1 MTDFELIDHT
11 ADVGIRA
18 RGATLAQVFENAAR
32 GMFSILTDADLIV
45 PRTICPIKVHAMD
58 QSALLV
64 RFLSELL
71 YKFETEQLLFKEF
84 KVQHISETSLEAV
97 ARGEKLDLTR
107 HTLLTEIK
115 SATYHLLKVEEGPG
129 GWVAEV
135 IFDL

>member
-1 MTDFELIDHT
+1 MPDYELIDHT

-18 RGATLAQVFENAAR
+18 RGKTLAQVFENAAR
-32 GMFSILTDADLIV
+32 GMFSLLTDAE
-45 PRTICPIKVHAMD
+45 TIRPAETYPIQVHAMD
-58 QSALLV
+58 TGALLV

-71 YKFETEQLLFKEF
+71 FKFEAERLMFKEF
-84 KVQHISETSLEAV
+84 EVKSINETRLEAV

-107 HTLLTEIK
+107 HTVLTEIK
-115 SATYHLLKVEEGPG
+115 SATYHLLKVEEEPE

>member
-18 RGATLAQVFENAAR
+18 RGKTLAQVFENAAR
-32 GMFSILTDADLIV
+32 GMFSLLTDAE
-45 PRTICPIKVHAMD
+45 TIRPTETFPIQAHAMD
-58 QSALLV
+58 TGALLV

-71 YKFETEQLLFKEF
+71 FKFEAEKLMFKEF
-84 KVQHISETSLEAV
+84 EVKSINETRLEAV
-97 ARGEKLDLTR
+97 ARGEKLDPTR
-107 HTLLTEIK
+107 HTVLTEIK
-115 SATYHLLKVEEGPG
+115 SATYHLLKVEEEPG